1 MCGIAGLV
9 NLDGSP
15 ADPGLIERMTAA
27 IAHRG
32 PDGAGRHVDGAV
44 GLGNRRLA
52 IIDLSPL
59 GAMPM
64 ASEDGESVITYNG
77 ELYNFLDLRHELE
90 RLGHHFR
97 SRSDTEVVLHAYI
110 EWGERCVE
118 RFNGMFAF
126 AVHDRRRNQVFLARD
141 RYGVKPL
148 YLTEAG
154 GAFLFAS
161 EIKCFLE
168 HPRFRAQISLP
179 HLLEYFTFQNI
190 FSDGTWFA
198 GVRLL
203 PPGRSLTISVAD
215 GSRRERVYWDFD
227 FAEHAGKES
236 DAEYAEE
243 LDRLFRQAVE
253 RQLVSDVP
261 LGAYLSGGMDSGS
274 ITAVAAQYLP
284 YLSTF
289 TGGFDLTSAT
299 GLELG
304 FDERDKA
311 ERMSYLFRT
320 EHYETVLKA
329 GDMERCLPALVW
341 HLEDP
346 RVGQS
351 YPNYYISRLA
361 SKFVKVVLS
370 GSGGDELFAGYPWR
384 YYRAVV
390 NDDFDHYLEKYYTFW
405 HRLIPNSVIRE
416 FFRDGVWSEIGD
428 LRTIDVFRDAMPDR
442 QPPESPEEYVNHSLY
457 LEAKTF
463 LHGLLL
469 MDDKLSM
476 AHGLETRV
484 PFLDNDL
491 VEFAQR
497 LPVRLKLRDL
507 DHVVRL
513 NENEPGPKSQKYF
526 QQTRDGK
533 LILRNVLS
541 RYVSD
546 IAADQVKQGFSGP
559 DASWFRGESIAYL
572 NEIIL
577 DDDALMYQF
586 VEPRTVRALF
596 DEHLSGR
603 ENRRLLLWSLLNFEH
618 WCRTFLGDA
627 APPETAVT
635 LRSSGATPSG

>member
-1 MCGIAGLV
+1 MCGIVGIV
-9 NLDGSP
+9 NLDGKP
-15 ADPGLIERMTAA
+15 VDRALLDRMTRAL
-27 IAHRG
+27 AHRG
-32 PDGAGRHVDGAV
+32 PDGEGVTIDGAV

-64 ASEDGESVITYNG
+64 ATHDADFVITYNG

-90 RLGHHFR
+90 GRGHRFR
-97 SRSDTEVVLHAYI
+97 SRTDTEVVLNAYV

-118 RFNGMFAF
+118 HFNGMFAF
-126 AVHDRRRNQVFLARD
+126 AVHDRRRAELFLARD

-148 YLTEAG
+148 YVAEARG
-154 GAFLFAS
+154 TFLFAS

-168 HPRFRAQISLP
+168 HPQFDVRLSLP

-190 FSDGTWFA
+190 FTDGTLFD

-203 PPGRSLTISVAD
+203 PPGRSLTISLRN
-215 GSRRERVYWDFD
+215 GTRNERVYWDFD
-227 FAEHAGKES
+227 FTERPGSES
-236 DAEYAEE
+236 DEEYAEE

-261 LGAYLSGGMDSGS
+261 VGAYLSGGTDSGS
-274 ITAVAAQYLP
+274 ITAVAAQFLP
-284 YLSTF
+284 YLATF
-289 TGGFDLTSAT
+289 TGGFDLTTAT
-299 GLELG
+299 GLELA
-304 FDERDKA
+304 FDERHKA
-311 ERMSYLFRT
+311 ERMSYLFKT

-351 YPNYYISRLA
+351 YANYYIARLA

-390 NDDFDHYLEKYYTFW
+390 NDDFEHYLEKYYVFW

-416 FFRDGVWSEIGD
+416 FFRTDVWREIED
-428 LRTIDVFRDAMPDR
+428 VRTIDVFRDAMPDQR
-442 QPPESPEEYVNHSLY
+442 PPESPEEYVNHSLY

-469 MDDKLSM
+469 VDDKLSM
-476 AHGLETRV
+476 AHGLESRV

-491 VEFAQR
+491 VDFAQR

-507 DHVVRL
+507 EHVVRL
-513 NENEPGPKSQKYF
+513 NENEPGPKTQKYF
-526 QQTRDGK
+526 DQTRDGK
-533 LILRNVLS
+533 LILRDVVS
-541 RYVSD
+541 RYVPND
-546 IAADQVKQGFSGP
+546 VADQVKQGFSGP
-559 DASWFRGESIAYL
+559 DASWFRGESIAYV
-572 NEIIL
+572 NDVIH
-577 DDDALMYQF
+577 DDGALMYQF
-586 VEPRTVRALF
+586 LEPRMVRTLVE
-596 DEHLSGR
+596 EHTSGR
-603 ENRRLLLWSLLNFEH
+603 QNRRLLLWSLLNFEH
-618 WCRTFLGDA
+618 WCRTFLGDVT
-627 APPETAVT
+627 PPASVEA
-635 LRSSGATPSG
+635 LRSTERA

>member
-1 MCGIAGLV
+1 V
-9 NLDGSP
+9 DGSP
-15 ADPGLIERMTAA
+15 VDHAVLERMTAA

-32 PDGAGRHVDGAV
+32 PDGTGTHVDGGV

-52 IIDLSPL
+52 IIDLSPH

-64 ASEDGESVITYNG
+64 PADGGAFVITYNG
-77 ELYNFLDLRHELE
+77 ELYNFLELRHELE
-90 RLGHHFR
+90 QKGHSFR
-97 SRSDTEVVLHAYI
+97 SRTDTEVVLRSYI

-126 AVHDRRRNQVFLARD
+126 AIHDRRRAEVFLARD
-141 RYGVKPL
+141 RYGIKPL
-148 YLTEAG
+148 YLTDVGDAV
-154 GAFLFAS
+154 LFGS
-161 EIKCFLE
+161 EIKSFLA
-168 HPRFRAQISLP
+168 HPDFRAKTSLP

-190 FSDGTWFA
+190 FSDGTLFD
-198 GVRLL
+198 GVRLV
-203 PPGRSLTISVAD
+203 PPGRTLTISTRD
-215 GSRRERVYWDFD
+215 GSRRERTYWDFD
-227 FAEHAGKES
+227 FTEHEDGSS
-236 DAEYAEE
+236 DEEYAEE

-253 RQLVSDVP
+253 RQLVADVP

-274 ITAVAAQYLP
+274 ITALAAQYLP

-289 TGGFDLTSAT
+289 TGGFDLTTAN

-304 FDERDKA
+304 FDERRKA
-311 ERMSYLFRT
+311 ERMSYRFKT

-370 GSGGDELFAGYPWR
+370 GAGGDELFAGYPWR

-390 NDDFDHYLEKYYTFW
+390 NDDFEHYVEKYYAFW
-405 HRLIPNSVIRE
+405 HRLLPNGVLGE
-416 FFRDGVWSEIGD
+416 FFRADVWKQVED
-428 LRTIDVFRDAMPDR
+428 TRTIDIFRDAMPDR
-442 QPPESPEEYVNHSLY
+442 NPPESPQEYVNHSLY

-469 MDDKLSM
+469 VDDKLSM

-491 VEFAQR
+491 VDFAQR

-507 DHVVRL
+507 EHVVRL
-513 NENEPGPKSQKYF
+513 NENLPAPKTERYF
-526 QQTRDGK
+526 EQTRDGK
-533 LILRNVLS
+533 LILRKVLS
-541 RYVSD
+541 SYVSD
-546 IAADQVKQGFSGP
+546 DVADQIKQGFSGP
-559 DASWFRGESIAYL
+559 DASWFRGESIRYL
-572 NEIIL
+572 NELIH
-577 DDDALMYQF
+577 DDGSLMYEF
-586 VEPRTVRALF
+586 LEPKTVRRLV
-596 DEHLSGR
+596 DDHISGR
-603 ENRRLLLWSLLNFEH
+603 DNRRLLLWSLLNFEH
-618 WCRTFLGDA
+618 WCRTFLRDGRPA
-627 APPETAVT
+627 EPA
-635 LRSSGATPSG
+635 GALPASARMPAG